1 MQSLP
6 FDPACVLAQVGSDD
20 DSVLLTESRSTNEGT
35 RAVTPPARTTPNP
48 MRDAQ
53 VATRICR
60 YKLSLLHAVS
70 DEPSGQIMVADL
82 PDMLPATGDIAFP
95 PGRDHGAC
103 SFVANQQVW

>member
-1 MQSLP
+1 MQSVP
-6 FDPACVLAQVGSDD
+6 FDPACVLAQVGAGD

-70 DEPSGQIMVADL
+70 DEPSGQIVV
-82 PDMLPATGDIAFP
+82 
-95 PGRDHGAC
+95 R
-103 SFVANQQVW
+103 